1 MRDRISIAG
10 FDNSTATI
18 ASIFAAYGGTTVDEK
33 IYFAINLVQTLF
45 YVSGGTAIRNRIG
58 DKEFAAWR
66 SVVNVP
72 EPSNKRARDQ
82 VQKTER
88 TTLNEDF
95 VSSRLVL
102 APNVFNAM
110 GALTNIRPEVIMVD
124 GPIRLVQVTQN
135 PSSCTNQLFL
145 EIGS

>member
-1 MRDRISIAG
+1 MARNAADLNGLFEQNVRDRISITG
-10 FDNSTATI
+10 VDNTTATI
-18 ASIFAAYGGTTVDEK
+18 ASIFAAYGGTTLDEK
-33 IYFAINLVQTLF
+33 IYFAINLIQTLF

-82 VQKTER
+82 VRTTER
-88 TTLNEDF
+88 TTLNEAF

-102 APNVFNAM
+102 APNVFNAL
-110 GALTNIRPEVIMVD
+110 ATNPDIRPEV
-124 GPIRLVQVTQN
+124 
-135 PSSCTNQLFL
+135 NQLYSL
-145 EIGS
+145 SARS